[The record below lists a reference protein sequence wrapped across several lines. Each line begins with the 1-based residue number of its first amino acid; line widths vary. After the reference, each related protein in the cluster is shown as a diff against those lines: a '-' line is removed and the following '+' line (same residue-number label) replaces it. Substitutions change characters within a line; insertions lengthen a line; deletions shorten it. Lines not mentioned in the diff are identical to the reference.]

1 MTPSPLPSLEVF
13 QSSKFGS
20 RIVPYDRTIVR
31 RASLKKSVNFGTFYP
46 PRPPCLCLQLVAR
59 FKLNSFLANRNSL
72 SSANCSI
79 LSQDVLGLCCMI
91 KEPHLYRH
99 VISIREHLL
108 KKRMISFGQC
118 PNCPQ
123 RNKLGKNL
131 LQNLK
136 TQNVCPHPKNDVKF
150 RPLPKK
156 KVRFRPK
163 LHQIALDP
171 NDLFHVISHCRFMSC
186 PTVPVKEKRKM

>member
-1 MTPSPLPSLEVF
+1 MTPSPLSSLEVF
-13 QSSKFGS
+13 QSSKFGR
-20 RIVPYDRTIVR
+20 RIVPYEELP
-31 RASLKKSVNFGTFYP
+31 LKKSVNFGTFYP

-79 LSQDVLGLCCMI
+79 LSQDVLRCMI

-108 KKRMISFGQC
+108 KKRMFSFGHC

-136 TQNVCPHPKNDVKF
+136 TQKFCPHPKNDVKF

-156 KVRFRPK
+156 KTRFRPK
-163 LHQIALDP
+163 LHQIALGP
-171 NDLFHVISHCRFMSC
+171 NEERRKMCKMYSLIFISHIFI
-186 PTVPVKEKRKM
+186 